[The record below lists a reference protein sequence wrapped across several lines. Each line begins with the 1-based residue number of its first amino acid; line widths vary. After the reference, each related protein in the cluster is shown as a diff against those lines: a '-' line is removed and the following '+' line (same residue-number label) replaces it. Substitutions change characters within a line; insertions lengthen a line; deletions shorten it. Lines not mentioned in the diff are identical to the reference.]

1 MSQSEG
7 RGGLEWSV
15 FPFMEDT
22 RRSAIVV
29 SIIAAAGVLVHLAFK
44 DGFLT
49 VLSLAIL
56 IVSLHTFFTRTTY
69 RLGEDG
75 VMVRTVGVKTFK
87 PWSAFK
93 RYSADG
99 KGVTLSP
106 FARPSR
112 LDPFRSVRLLFG
124 GNRDEVVA
132 FISERVGWDSERS
145 S

>member
-7 RGGLEWSV
+7 PDCLEWSV
-15 FPFMEDT
+15 FPFLEDT

-29 SIIAAAGVLVHLAFK
+29 SVIAAVGVLVHLAFG
-44 DGFLT
+44 DAFLT

-56 IVSLHTFFTRTTY
+56 IVSLHTFFTKTTY
-69 RLGEDG
+69 RLAENG
-75 VMVRTVGVKTFK
+75 VTVTTVGVKTFK
-87 PWSAFK
+87 TWSAFK
-93 RYSADG
+93 RYSPDM

-106 FARPSR
+106 FAKPSR

-132 FISERVGWDSERS
+132 FISKRIGGDS
-145 S
+145 